1 MPQFNRLPKH
11 IGFIPDGNRRW
22 AETRGLPQE
31 AGYAAGIE
39 PGFQLMKLCRSLGIQ
54 EVSVY
59 GFTKENVRRPGEQVA
74 AFREATA
81 SFGVRAVEAG
91 VALLAVGDCDSHVF
105 PDALRPFASERS
117 PGDIKVNLLVN
128 YGWQW
133 DFFSAIEAGRE
144 NGEISYRSAPQALA
158 SGQVSRIDLIIRWG
172 GRRRLSGFLPI
183 QSAYADF
190 YVVDDLWPDFQPEHF
205 LQALTW
211 YQEQDITLG
220 G

>member
-1 MPQFNRLPKH
+1 MSSFSRIPRH
-11 IGFIPDGNRRW
+11 VGFIPDGNRRW
-22 AETRGLPQE
+22 AERRGLSRE
-31 AGYAAGIE
+31 EGYAAGIE
-39 PGFQLMKLCRSLGIQ
+39 PGFRLMALCRSLGIE

-59 GFTKENVRRPGEQVA
+59 GFTRENVRRPAEQVE

-81 SFGVRAVEAG
+81 SFGVSAVEAG
-91 VALLAVGDCDSHVF
+91 VALLAVGDCDSPLF
-105 PDALRPFASERS
+105 PDALRPFASKRS
-117 PGDIKVNLLVN
+117 AGDIKVNLLVN

-133 DFFSAIEAGRE
+133 DFFSAIEAGRQ

-158 SGQVSRIDLIIRWG
+158 SHQVSRIDLIVRWG

-183 QSAYADF
+183 QSVYADF
-190 YVVDDLWPDFQPEHF
+190 YVVDELWPDFEPEHF
-205 LQALTW
+205 LQALSW